1 MMRQNKF
8 VGMIATV
15 TLIAALACGC
25 GKKTA
30 EPAAPET
37 VPAAMEQTLPAA
49 VETQP
54 AASGL
59 VVEAIEE
66 QGDTMLV
73 RTSFVQ
79 VKYPFAFADLIQVRS
94 VNGDNVASLEFFVA
108 SQDEEYPIFTL
119 HFGGNEG
126 ILLGTVQISN
136 EETPRAVYA
145 ELAPADTDALG
156 DYLETFYA
164 AQESFNDVVVSLAE
178 NTNFTAAN

>member
-8 VGMIATV
+8 VGMIVTV
-15 TLIAALACGC
+15 TLIAAMASGC

-30 EPAAPET
+30 ETAVPET
-37 VPAAMEQTLPAA
+37 VPVTVEQTLPAA

-54 AASGL
+54 VASGL

-79 VKYPFAFADLIQVRS
+79 VKYPFAFADLIQVRP
-94 VNGDNVASLEFFVA
+94 VNGDNVDSLEFFVA
-108 SQDEEYPIFTL
+108 SQDEEHPIFTL

-126 ILLGTVQISN
+126 ILLGTLQISN
-136 EETPRAVYA
+136 EETPRTLYA
-145 ELAPADTDALG
+145 ELASADTEALG

-164 AQESFNDVVVSLAE
+164 AQESFNDVVASLAE